1 MNTTAVALS
10 KKGSLAGAILLICG
24 SSIGVGMLA
33 LPVLTGEA
41 GSLPTIAVFMAC
53 CLFMST
59 TALLLLETCLA
70 QSQSKNL
77 ISLAKSSLNKFGQT
91 TVLLS
96 FLFLF
101 YSIMTAYIAK
111 GGELTHA
118 LLQQASPLSVA
129 PVFGPILL
137 ALVSGLTIFFGPF
150 IVDRINRFFMGGL
163 LASYLFLMISGAP
176 HFQIQNIA
184 HADWT
189 FSLFIVP
196 FIITA
201 FGYHNM
207 VPSILEFLGGDKKKL
222 LAAVFASAAILFGVY
237 VVWVVGLQGV
247 IPIDLMRQSAANGEI
262 VTQPLSAVVGSPA
275 VGFTALYLAFFAIIT
290 SVLGQGLSILDFLAD
305 HFRVEKTSRNRL
317 KLSLLLFVPTL
328 IFSQTIPGV
337 FFKALEFAGG
347 IAAMILFGIVPALMS
362 WVNRY
367 RRPELSGRLQI
378 LVPGG
383 KATLVIIIAL
393 SSLVIGYEAVKN
405 LLPYL

>member
-1 MNTTAVALS
+1 MNTATIPSS
-10 KKGSLAGAILLICG
+10 KQGSLTGAILLICG

-41 GSLPTIAVFMAC
+41 GAFPTIAVFLAC

-70 QSQSKNL
+70 CRQSKNL
-77 ISLAKSSLNKFGQT
+77 ISMAKTSLNRFGQIA
-91 TVLLS
+91 VLLS

-118 LLQQASPLSVA
+118 ILQQGSPVPLP
-129 PVFGPILL
+129 PVLGPLLL
-137 ALVSGLTIFFGPF
+137 ALMSGMIIFFGPF

-176 HFQIQNIA
+176 HFQLQNIA

-189 FSLFIVP
+189 LSLFIVP

-207 VPSILEFLGGDKKKL
+207 VPSILEYLGGDRKKL
-222 LAAVFASAAILFGVY
+222 LSVVFSSAAILFGVY
-237 VVWVVGLQGV
+237 VIWVVGLQGV
-247 IPIDLMRQSAANGEI
+247 IPLDLIRQSAANGEI

-290 SVLGQGLSILDFLAD
+290 SVLGQGMSILDFLAD
-305 HFRVEKTSRNRL
+305 HFSIEKTAPNRL
-317 KLSLLLFVPTL
+317 RLSLLLFVPTL

-347 IAAMILFGIVPALMS
+347 IAAMILFGIIPALMS

-367 RRPELSGRLQI
+367 RRPELSGRVQI

-383 KATLVIIIAL
+383 KPMLVITIAL
-393 SSLVIGYEAVKN
+393 SSIVVGYEVVKH
-405 LLPYL
+405 LF